1 MGSYRSA
8 ADRASDQAVLT
19 AADRPPG
26 LPALD
31 SKGRANWLSEGETI
45 TYWTRLPHGAARRI
59 ASAST
64 HASVD
69 AMGRVSGTYDVGSA
83 TLTKYAEGI
92 VAWTLTDGAG
102 LPVLWDPRQAAALL
116 DGVPDF
122 VLGALGSRIGSG
134 EPPPAVEPPK
144 EGERPQPPED
154 DEDRSPNA

>member
-45 TYWTRLPHGAARRI
+45 TYWTRLPHGAVRRI

-69 AMGRVSGTYDVGSA
+69 DLGHTSGTYDVGTA
-83 TLTKYAEGI
+83 TLAKYAEGI

-122 VLGALGSRIGSG
+122 VLGALGSCLGNG
-134 EPPPAVEPPK
+134 EPPPAVEP
-144 EGERPQPPED
+144 EGERPQSPE